1 MKNRIIV
8 PLLLAFSFIAVIV
21 HAQNSATIN
30 EITKVLKT
38 YPFSDPNRIPQP
50 GSYYYP
56 YFRFDGFA
64 KEGIDKEWKVV
75 VLENDFIEVSIF
87 PEIGGKIWGAIEKS
101 TGHEFIYYNSV
112 VKFRDIAMRGAW
124 TSGGIELN
132 FGVIGHA
139 PTTATPVDYALKVK
153 DDGSVSCYLS
163 ATDNFTRTRWETE
176 VNLQKDKAYFTTTT
190 TWHNPTP
197 LVQPYYQWMNAAYQ
211 VDGDLEFC
219 FPGANWIG
227 HDGRAHNWPI
237 NNEGRDISWYKNNN
251 FSGSKSNHV
260 LGGISEHYAAYWHD
274 FDFGSGHYSLYGE
287 KLGMKVFQWA
297 HSRSGGIWIDLLTD
311 TDGQYVELQ
320 SGRLFNQPGSSS
332 TKTPFKHFGF
342 EEYATDV
349 FEEYWFPILNT
360 KGVKK
365 ANLYGVINIEESHE
379 GRMIYFCPL
388 QKTVDEI
395 SIYQGEQLIEKIKVD
410 LDVLETWT
418 KKIDSKP
425 SNAPMKIVLGDNK
438 LVYSEEPAE
447 NNLNRPMKA
456 PVDFDWNSTY
466 GLFLDGQQ
474 WIYQNKY
481 DRAMVSLK
489 KCLEKDPNYGP
500 AMNQLAMLYYRKA
513 DFSNALEYARK
524 SLSINTYDSEAN
536 FIYGLIN
543 KKLEK
548 LLDAQDGFSLTSL
561 KPSYRNAAYIEL
573 AKLSMIKSNLLVAR
587 QYSMKVINSNNTDLE
602 ANKLMAVISRKENN
616 EEMAT
621 DFQNKMESIS
631 VLNHFSNFEKMLL
644 NKGESLKDE
653 FIGLIRNEMPHET
666 LLEMAQWY
674 EDAGC
679 VEEAIILLSL
689 SEPQAMVYFKL
700 AYLSNKISDKNVSDT
715 YLEKAVRS
723 SPDFV
728 LPFRMENVAVLT
740 WAISQTDSWRP
751 KYYLALL
758 NWSLGNKEE
767 AKEFFIKC
775 GDSPDYPYFYLAKAS
790 LFEEESGY
798 DGEGDLK
805 RAREL
810 GIEDWRTSEKLI
822 EYYLANGHVE
832 RALDI
837 AKESIVKFPSNDVLK
852 YVYAKCLMADGQYS
866 ACKKA
871 LENTTILPSEGARY
885 GRTTYRQACMM
896 ESVELYEK
904 GKYNSAIKSTEQARL
919 WPENLGAGQPYDVD
933 ERIEDFF
940 EAECLSRKG
949 KTKQAEELYHNVISF
964 TEQQQMRYSSTSYLY
979 LMALMKVNKKDQ
991 IKKYLNQWEQFKPND
1006 PLRKWSAAMIE
1017 KDFDNAQ
1024 RIESEIN
1031 TMTGGTPWD
1040 PKYADP
1046 EFEIV
1051 KLISKVINNL
1061 E

>member
-1 MKNRIIV
+1 MKNKIFV
-8 PLLLAFSFIAVIV
+8 PLLLTFIFLTVMA
-21 HAQNSATIN
+21 HSQKDATIR
-30 EITKVLKT
+30 ETIKVLKT
-38 YPFSDPNRIPQP
+38 YPFSDPNRIPKP
-50 GSYYYP
+50 DSYYYP

-64 KEGIDKEWKVV
+64 KEGTDKEWKVV
-75 VLENDFIEVSIF
+75 ILENDFIKVSIF
-87 PEIGGKIWGAIEKS
+87 PEVGGKIWGAIEKS

-139 PTTATPVDYALKVK
+139 PTSATPVDYVIKTK
-153 DDGSVSCYLS
+153 EDGSVSCYIS

-176 VNLQKDKAYFTTTT
+176 VNLQKNKAYFTTTT

-227 HDGRAHNWPI
+227 HDGNAHTWPVDK
-237 NNEGRDISWYKNNN
+237 EGRDLSWYKNNN
-251 FSGSKSNHV
+251 FGDSKSNHV

-274 FDFGSGHYSLYGE
+274 LEFGLGHYSLYGE

-297 HSRSGGIWIDLLTD
+297 HSRSGGIWEDLLTD

-342 EEYATDV
+342 EAYATDV

-365 ANLYGVINIEESHE
+365 ANSFGVINIEKSHD
-379 GRMIYFCPL
+379 GQMIYFCPL

-395 SIYQGEQLIEKIKVD
+395 SIYRGGKLIEKIKID

-418 KKIDSKP
+418 KNIGTNP
-425 SNAPMKIVLGDNK
+425 SDEPMKIVLGDNK
-438 LVYSEEPAE
+438 LVYAE
-447 NNLNRPMKA
+447 SPKENELNRPMEA
-456 PVDFDWNSTY
+456 PMDFDWNTTY

-481 DRAMVSLK
+481 DRALVSFK
-489 KCLEKDPNYGP
+489 KCLENDPNYSP
-500 AMNQLAMLYYRKA
+500 AINQLAMLYYRKA
-513 DFSNALEYARK
+513 DFNNALEHARK
-524 SLSINTYDSEAN
+524 SLSINTYDAEAN

-573 AKLSMIKSNLLVAR
+573 AKLSMIKGDFLVAR
-587 QYSMKVINSNNTDLE
+587 QYSMKVIHSNSTDLE
-602 ANKLMAVISRKENN
+602 ANKLMAVICRKGNN
-616 EEMAT
+616 AEMAT
-621 DFQNKMESIS
+621 GFQNKMESIA

-644 NKGESLKDE
+644 KGGENLKDE

-679 VEEAIILLSL
+679 VEEAIILLKL
-689 SEPQAMVYFKL
+689 SESQAMVYFKL
-700 AYLSNKISDKNVSDT
+700 AYLNNEINDNNSSDT
-715 YLEKAVRS
+715 YLEKAVQS

-728 LPFRMENVAVLT
+728 LPFRMENVAVLK
-740 WAISQTDSWRP
+740 WATGQTDNWRP

-758 NWSLGNKEE
+758 NWSLGNIEK
-767 AKEFFIKC
+767 AKESIVKC
-775 GDSPDYPYFYLAKAS
+775 GDLPDYPYFYLAKAA
-790 LFEEESGY
+790 LFKGDTGY
-798 DGEGDLK
+798 DGEGDLIK
-805 RAREL
+805 AREL
-810 GIEDWRTSEKLI
+810 GKEDWRTSEKLI
-822 EYYLANGHVE
+822 EYYLANSHVE
-832 RALDI
+832 RALEI
-837 AKESIVKFPSNDVLK
+837 AKESIVKFPSNDVLR

-866 ACKKA
+866 ACKKTLA
-871 LENTTILPSEGARY
+871 NTTILPSEGARY

-904 GKYNSAIKSTEQARL
+904 GKYSSAIKSAEQARL

-940 EAECLSRKG
+940 KAECLSRKG
-949 KTKQAEELYHNVISF
+949 KTKQAEELYQSIISF
-964 TEQQQMRYSSTSYLY
+964 TEQQKLKYSSTSYLY
-979 LMALMKVNKKDQ
+979 LVALTKVNKKDQ
-991 IKKYLNQWEQFKPND
+991 IQEYLNQWEQSKPND
-1006 PLRKWSAAMIE
+1006 PLQRWSKSMIE

-1024 RIESEIN
+1024 KIESQIN

-1051 KLISKVINNL
+1051 KAIGKMIST
-1061 E
+1061 